1 MKSTALFF
9 MITVFLTG
17 HAQQKWSYGDCV
29 EYARKHN
36 ISLQQSRLA
45 VENSRLALEEAK
57 AQYEPTLSAST
68 THGLTNAPWKSDDDN
83 TSYAANVGLNAGWT
97 IWNGGERSNTIR
109 RKEIQTKIDAF
120 SENSLMNTLEQNI
133 LNLYV
138 NILYAKESIDISRE
152 AAEVSAAQAK
162 RARQLMEGGTM
173 SKVDYA
179 QLAALAEQDRYG
191 VVSAEAAYNT
201 QRMELKRL
209 LELKLDD
216 DLALKEVEWS
226 SEDVLMPLPD
236 KNESYELALTVDDL
250 LHADKLQLEAS
261 AYDEKIAKASG
272 LPSLSLNAGVGT
284 SYSSL
289 GGGVGSQLKRSF
301 NENVGLTVNVPI
313 LNQRRTKVA
322 VAQAKIQQLNASLD
336 VQSRENELSQAVE
349 SVYVDILS
357 AQSRYEAGVA
367 QVESA
372 RLSDEL
378 VSARF
383 ELGRVEPVEL
393 LTAHNNLTK
402 ARRELLQAKYM
413 AMLGKK
419 QLEFL
424 RTNTVDMP

>member
-1 MKSTALFF
+1 
-9 MITVFLTG
+9 
-17 HAQQKWSYGDCV
+17 
-29 EYARKHN
+29 
-36 ISLQQSRLA
+36 
-45 VENSRLALEEAK
+45 
-57 AQYEPTLSAST
+57 
-68 THGLTNAPWKSDDDN
+68 
-83 TSYAANVGLNAGWT
+83 
-97 IWNGGERSNTIR
+97 
-109 RKEIQTKIDAF
+109 
-120 SENSLMNTLEQNI
+120 
-133 LNLYV
+133 
-138 NILYAKESIDISRE
+138 
-152 AAEVSAAQAK
+152 
-162 RARQLMEGGTM
+162 
-173 SKVDYA
+173 
-179 QLAALAEQDRYG
+179 
-191 VVSAEAAYNT
+191 
-201 QRMELKRL
+201 
-209 LELKLDD
+209 
-216 DLALKEVEWS
+216 
-226 SEDVLMPLPD
+226 MPLPD